1 MIISMIDGV
10 ERLPDDGLVLAE
22 LRRAAARN
30 PIYGASVLIA
40 IHNAQDEVC
49 RLVQCQGARQAQR
62 VTTCLRAL
70 GFVERFALGSS
81 FHYTFRR

>member
-1 MIISMIDGV
+1 MIISLIDGA
-10 ERLPDDGLVLAE
+10 EQLPDDAFVLVQ

-40 IHNAQDEVC
+40 IHNAQDEIC
-49 RLVQCQGARQAQR
+49 RIVQCEGARQAQR
-62 VTTCLRAL
+62 VTSCLRAL
-70 GFVERFALGSS
+70 GFVERFALGSP

>member
-1 MIISMIDGV
+1 MIISLIDGAAL
-10 ERLPDDGLVLAE
+10 LPDDAFVLAQ
-22 LRRAAARN
+22 LRQAAARN

-70 GFVERFALGSS
+70 GFVERFAFGSP